1 MYRQPGWTGE
11 FLHEGLSLG
20 LEVRPSSF
28 PVVAPIQTLAT
39 AVAVGCVFS
48 VHAAQASGAYWVTA
62 AMLQPDNFCYWARDP
77 IGNRISYKAYSRFFG
92 FLQ

>member
-11 FLHEGLSLG
+11 FLHDGLSLG

-39 AVAVGCVFS
+39 AVAVGHKFPVQKS
-48 VHAAQASGAYWVTA
+48 LASGTVIVDVGIREVAEQGRV
-62 AMLQPDNFCYWARDP
+62 
-77 IGNRISYKAYSRFFG
+77 SYHHGHAI
-92 FLQ
+92 